1 MSDNTTSSVTMRVA
15 RNGLLLMGGRL
26 LFKNKLLVPRRRR
39 STRQIG
45 ARRRCRMQVDDI
57 YQQLGP
63 RIFRQA
69 YRMTY
74 TSFKRL
80 HRKLRLRILEGLSQQ
95 PGGNYRFIPNG
106 KITTSVRL
114 ACALRYFAGGSPYDL
129 MTTYQIGL
137 IDVYRSVWTVVSAVN
152 KEMPMKYPTCPMK
165 QEEIAAGFAAESEA
179 GFDCC
184 AGAIDGILIWL
195 TQPSQKEC
203 KSVGCS
209 SAKFFCSRK
218 HKFGMNCQA
227 VCDVRGRFLDMS
239 IVYPGS
245 TSDCL
250 AFEGMTLFS
259 DLEGGILRPGLCLF
273 GDNAYINSIFMATPF
288 AGVSGGSEDAY
299 NFYHS
304 QVRIRIECAFGMFT
318 QRWSLL
324 RRALPAQITTCKA
337 VALVVALGKLHNFC
351 IDENDGDATP
361 LQAADEWN
369 LQVEGAIP
377 AADVEPLPIELLDG
391 GNHFDDVDQVTRRR
405 LVRRGNMPGLPRHVL
420 HDLVS
425 TANLTRPNLTRT
437 RTNN

>member
-1 MSDNTTSSVTMRVA
+1 MTGHTSSITMQLA
-15 RNGLLLMGGRL
+15 SNGLLVMGGRL
-26 LFKNKLLVPRRRR
+26 LLKSKLLPRRI
-39 STRQIG
+39 RQIG
-45 ARRRCRMQVDDI
+45 ARRRRRMQVDDV

-63 RIFRQA
+63 KLFRQA

-74 TSFKRL
+74 ASFKRL
-80 HRKLRLRILEGLSQQ
+80 HRKLRLCILDGLSQR
-95 PGGNYRFIPNG
+95 PGGDYRFVPNG

-129 MTTYQIGL
+129 MTTYQIGH
-137 IDVYRSVWTVVSAVN
+137 IDVFRSVWTVVSAIN
-152 KEMPMKYPTCPMK
+152 QEFDMKYPECHQK
-165 QEEIAAGFAAESEA
+165 QEEVAAGFATVSDA

-195 TQPSQKEC
+195 SQPSEREC
-203 KSVGCS
+203 NAVGCN

-239 IVYPGS
+239 IIYPGS

-273 GDNAYINSIFMATPF
+273 GDNAYINTLFMATPF
-288 AGVSGGSEDAY
+288 AGVSGGSADAY

-304 QVRIRIECAFGMFT
+304 QLRIRIECAFGMFT

-324 RRALPAQITTCKA
+324 RKALPAQISIAKS
-337 VALVVALGKLHNFC
+337 VALVIALAKLHNFC
-351 IDENDGDATP
+351 IDEHDAEVIP
-361 LQAADEWN
+361 LQPSDEWD
-369 LQVEGAIP
+369 LQVEGAIA
-377 AADVEPLPIELLDG
+377 AADIDPLPNELLDG
-391 GNHFDDVDQVTRRR
+391 GNHFDDIAPLARRR
-405 LVRRGNMPGLPRHVL
+405 LVRSGMMPGLPRQVL
-420 HDLVS
+420 QDHIH
-425 TANLTRPNLTRT
+425 TGNYTRPNLRSPK
-437 RTNN
+437 